1 MNCPKSSLFESDVH
15 TQLIKHTYTAWQVK
29 ETLRQCVT
37 YPLKYPRLY
46 REGVAAEAVKGVL
59 LFGPPGKG
67 IK

>member
-1 MNCPKSSLFESDVH
+1 MIIRFMAIKSHSFF
-15 TQLIKHTYTAWQVK
+15 QVK

-59 LFGPPGKG
+59 LFGPPG
-67 IK
+67 

>member
-1 MNCPKSSLFESDVH
+1 MIIRFMTRTRDSIS
-15 TQLIKHTYTAWQVK
+15 QVK

-59 LFGPPGKG
+59 LFGPPG
-67 IK
+67 